1 MVGTKVLILIE
12 VFCKRKIMHIIEIIL
27 WIVGSLSA
35 LLALG
40 KIMHAKKCKN
50 KNVCA
55 CCGQPLATQKHETNK
70 EL

>member
-1 MVGTKVLILIE
+1 
-12 VFCKRKIMHIIEIIL
+12 MHIIEIIL

-40 KIMHAKKCKN
+40 KIMHEKKCKN